1 MRPAL
6 FLALPLLAAAC
17 VPVVDESISAGPDGV
32 PSGET
37 RVASVVA
44 SPNRLTVRM
53 TDGARCVSQR
63 PEGELGGWSGVTAD
77 CGYQLPYAV
86 TFVQGGSPARF
97 VIEDP
102 TGVPQDANGAPGPR
116 AEIVIT
122 DVSGQRRLFVSALG
136 PNVRFAEQP
145 PAS

>member
-6 FLALPLLAAAC
+6 FLALPALMAGC
-17 VPVVDESISAGPDGV
+17 VVVDETSSAGPEGV

-37 RVASVVA
+37 RVLSAVA
-44 SPNRLTVRM
+44 TPSRVTIRM
-53 TDGARCVSQR
+53 SDGARCVAAR
-63 PEGELGGWSGVTAD
+63 PEGVPGGWSGVTAD

-102 TGVPQDANGAPGPR
+102 TGVPAGPDGRPGPR
-116 AEIVIT
+116 AEVIVT
-122 DVSGQRRLFVSALG
+122 DVSGQRRLFISPLG
-136 PNVRFAEQP
+136 PNVRFETT
-145 PAS
+145 PAG